1 MLKKRLLFFFP
12 ILVSISSGY
21 SQNLIANSSFEDINI
36 CYERNKDCSPSAW
49 WNIRATSMRYFK
61 GKGHT
66 GRTFIKQCEE
76 TNHRTAGRDYMQA
89 PLLCPLVKG
98 KRYVFSMYVGSQ
110 HSDFIMPQVY
120 FSSSF
125 LCSYE
130 TFPVSML
137 KYSPD
142 IVFYL
147 NKRHRRKATKS
158 WVKVENSFVASGNEK
173 YIVIG
178 NFSQDTTSYFEKYP
192 GFGMTSTNI
201 DDVSLEPMDH
211 EGYVYCD
218 LKRNKDSIYDL
229 SFRHSCPDE
238 IPEFF
243 SPPKTIQSKTEI
255 IHYTLGD
262 VNFEFDR
269 ADLNPSADS
278 VLKTILVKMKN
289 DADLKMKIQGYTDS
303 LGSVQYNIIL
313 SGKRAKSVGDFF
325 MGNYIEGDRMTL
337 RGYGAANPLASNETE
352 IGRSK
357 NRRVEIY
364 LWK

>member
-1 MLKKRLLFFFP
+1 MLKKGLLFFFSF
-12 ILVSISSGY
+12 LASLNSGY
-21 SQNLIANSSFEDINI
+21 SQNLIANGSFEDINI

-49 WNIRATSMRYFK
+49 WNIRATSIRYFK

-76 TNHRTAGRDYMQA
+76 ANHHSAERDYMQA

-98 KRYVFSMYVGSQ
+98 KRYVFSMYVRSL
-110 HSDFIMPQVY
+110 HSDFIIPQAW
-120 FSSSF
+120 FSKSF
-125 LCSYE
+125 LCSDE
-130 TFPVSML
+130 ILPKAVL
-137 KYSPD
+137 KYAPD
-142 IVFYL
+142 VIFYL

-173 YIVIG
+173 YLIIG

-192 GFGMTSTNI
+192 TFGRTSTNI
-201 DDVSLEPMDH
+201 DDVSLEPLDH

-229 SFRHSCPDE
+229 NFRHSCPDA

-243 SPPKTIQSKTEI
+243 SPPKNIQSKTEV

-262 VNFEFDR
+262 VNFEFDK

-278 VLKTILVKMKN
+278 VLKIILLKLKN
-289 DADLKMKIQGYTDS
+289 DGEL
-303 LGSVQYNIIL
+303 
-313 SGKRAKSVGDFF
+313 
-325 MGNYIEGDRMTL
+325 
-337 RGYGAANPLASNETE
+337 
-352 IGRSK
+352 
-357 NRRVEIY
+357 
-364 LWK
+364 